1 MNIQEAKE
9 QIKRSTTVYLM
20 KDAYGNYRIPLE
32 KQRPIFLIGAPGIG
46 KTAIVSQIASE
57 MGISLVSYSMT
68 HHTRQSA
75 IGLPFIEHKKYQGQ
89 EFDVSVYTLSEIIAS
104 VYENMEHSGKK
115 EGILFLDEINCVS
128 ETLAPSMLQ
137 FLQYK
142 TFGNHMLPEGW
153 VIVTAGNPTEFN
165 RNARMFDI
173 ATLDRLKVMQVEPD
187 YEAWKEY
194 ASAFEIHRAILS
206 FLEIHGEDF
215 FHVETTV
222 DGKSYVTPRG
232 WEDLSQAM
240 YLYEEKN
247 YPIDETLIGQYL
259 HNEHITDDFAAYY
272 ALYRKYQKEY
282 SIPDILHGKASEEV
296 KHRIQK
302 ASFDEKIS
310 VTDLM
315 LDRITAKIHSESE
328 VESCL
333 REMTASF
340 REAGESSDF
349 HNVLQKTYDALDQ
362 KYHAEMA
369 AGGMQAKDKHEYQY
383 RLQFLKDALKKTDF
397 EEVRSYFKQQV
408 NQMKTEVTAIEE
420 QLQNMFVFLK
430 ENCTE
435 QEILLAVTQLTV
447 DHDSAR
453 FIAVHGCPEYY
464 KYNEAL
470 MTQKRNEQLLK
481 ELAEFK
487 KQYPEEIAL

>member
-9 QIKRSTTVYLM
+9 QLKRSASIYLM

-32 KQRPIFLIGAPGIG
+32 KQRPLFLVGAPGIG
-46 KTAIVSQIASE
+46 KTAIVSQAASE
-57 MGISLVSYSMT
+57 LGISLVSYSMT

-104 VYENMEHSGKK
+104 VYENMEKSGRK

-153 VIVTAGNPTEFN
+153 IVVTAGNPTEFN

-187 YEAWKEY
+187 YEAWKDY
-194 ASAFEIHRAILS
+194 AAAYSVHRAILS
-206 FLEIHGEDF
+206 FLEIHPEDF

-247 YPIDETLIGQYL
+247 YPVDETLIGQYL
-259 HNEHITDDFAAYY
+259 HNEHITNDFAVFY
-272 ALYRKYQKEY
+272 ALYKKYQQEYDIPAMLKGSVSKE
-282 SIPDILHGKASEEV
+282 IKERI
-296 KHRIQK
+296 KH

-315 LDRITAKIHSESE
+315 LDRITTKIHQETE
-328 VESCL
+328 TESCL
-333 REMTASF
+333 KELTVPF
-340 REAGESSDF
+340 REAGKSADF
-349 HNVLQKTYDALDQ
+349 HTSLQDAYAKIQQDYQAQ
-362 KYHAEMA
+362 KAS
-369 AGGMQAKDKHEYQY
+369 GSILKKDIQAYQY
-383 RLQFLKDALKKTDF
+383 CLKFIQDADKKTDF
-397 EEVRSYFKQQV
+397 AEVRRFFQTAV
-408 NQMKTEVTAIEE
+408 EEMKTETKEIQSE
-420 QLQNMFVFLK
+420 LTNLFSFLK

-453 FIAVHGCPEYY
+453 FIAVHGCDAYY
-464 KYNEAL
+464 QYNESL

-481 ELAEFK
+481 ELDEYK
-487 KQYPEEIAL
+487 KEYTEITL

>member
-9 QIKRSTTVYLM
+9 QMKRSASVYLM

-46 KTAIVSQIASE
+46 KTAIVSQVASE

-89 EFDVSVYTLSEIIAS
+89 SFDVSVYTLSEIIAS
-104 VYENMEHSGKK
+104 VYECMERSGKK

-153 VIVTAGNPTEFN
+153 VVVTAGNPTEFN

-187 YEAWKEY
+187 YEAWKDY
-194 ASAFEIHRAILS
+194 AAAYSVHRAILS
-206 FLEIHGEDF
+206 FLEIHPEDF

-240 YLYEEKN
+240 QLYEEKN
-247 YPIDETLIGQYL
+247 YPVDETLIGQYL
-259 HNEHITDDFAAYY
+259 HNEHITDDFAAFY

-282 SIPDILHGKASEEV
+282 NIPQILQGTVSQEV
-296 KHRIQK
+296 KDRIQK

-310 VTDLM
+310 VTNLL
-315 LDRITAKIHSESE
+315 LDRITTAIHGESETETCLRDLTVPFRTAGQSES
-328 VESCL
+328 
-333 REMTASF
+333 F
-340 REAGESSDF
+340 RSA
-349 HNVLQKTYDALDQ
+349 LQKVYEETEKAYDTLKAS
-362 KYHAEMA
+362 
-369 AGGMQAKDKHEYQY
+369 GRMQAKDKHACQH
-383 RLQFLKDALKKTDF
+383 RLQIIKNAMKKADF
-397 EEVRSYFKQQV
+397 AEVRSSFAGQ
-408 NQMKTEVTAIEE
+408 VTAMKEDIHTIQAE
-420 QLQNMFVFLK
+420 LQNLFAFLA
-430 ENCTE
+430 ENCTD
-435 QEILLAVTQLTV
+435 QEILLAVTQLTI
-447 DHDSAR
+447 DGDSAR
-453 FIAVHGCPEYY
+453 FIAVHGCDEYY
-464 KYNEAL
+464 KYNQSL
-470 MTQKRNEQLLK
+470 MTEKRNAQLLK
-481 ELAEFK
+481 ELEEYK
-487 KQYPEEIAL
+487 KQYSEEIAL

>member
-9 QIKRSTTVYLM
+9 QIKRSASVYLM

-32 KQRPIFLIGAPGIG
+32 KQRPIFLVGAPGIG

-57 MGISLVSYSMT
+57 MGISLVSYAMT

-75 IGLPFIEHKKYQGQ
+75 IGLPFIEHKKYQGE

-104 VYENMEHSGKK
+104 VYENMEHSGRK

-165 RNARMFDI
+165 RNARTFDI

-187 YEAWKEY
+187 YDAWKDY
-194 ASAFEIHRAILS
+194 AAAFEVHRSILS
-206 FLEIHGEDF
+206 FLDIHKEDF

-259 HNEHITDDFAAYY
+259 HNEHITDDFAAFY
-272 ALYRKYQKEY
+272 ALYRKYQREY
-282 SIPDILHGKASEEV
+282 NIQDLLQGKVSAEV
-296 KHRIQK
+296 KQRMQK
-302 ASFDEKIS
+302 ASFDEKVS

-315 LDRITAKIHSESE
+315 LNQILFQIHKESE
-328 VESCL
+328 MEECL
-333 REMTASF
+333 REMTGPFRLAGSSASF
-340 REAGESSDF
+340 HDSLRDASHKMEEEYQAAKASGG
-349 HNVLQKTYDALDQ
+349 LQEKE
-362 KYHAEMA
+362 KHA
-369 AGGMQAKDKHEYQY
+369 YQY
-383 RLQFLKDALKKTDF
+383 RLSFLKEAERKIDF
-397 EEVRSYFKQQV
+397 SEVRTYFQQNV
-408 NQMKTEVTAIEE
+408 AQMKRECDEIQKELTN
-420 QLQNMFVFLK
+420 LFHFLK
-430 ENCTE
+430 ENCGD
-435 QEILLAVTQLTV
+435 QEILLAVTQLTI

-453 FIAVHGCPEYY
+453 YIAVHGCKDYY
-464 KYNEAL
+464 AYNEAL
-470 MTQKRNEQLLK
+470 MSQKRNEQLLK
-481 ELAEFK
+481 ELDEYK
-487 KQYPEEIAL
+487 KQYGEEISL

>member
-9 QIKRSTTVYLM
+9 QMKRSASIYLM
-20 KDAYGNYRIPLE
+20 KDVYGNYRIPLE

-46 KTAIVSQIASE
+46 KTAIVSQVASE

-75 IGLPFIEHKKYQGQ
+75 IGLPFIEHKKYQGE

-104 VYENMEHSGKK
+104 VYENMERSGKK

-153 VIVTAGNPTEFN
+153 IVVTAGNPTEFN

-194 ASAFEIHRAILS
+194 AAAYSIHRAVLS
-206 FLEIHGEDF
+206 FLDIHPEDF

-232 WEDLSQAM
+232 WEDLSMAM
-240 YLYEEKN
+240 YLYEEKD
-247 YPIDETLIGQYL
+247 YPIDETVIGQYL
-259 HNEHITDDFAAYY
+259 HNEHITDDFAAFY

-282 SIPDILHGKASEEV
+282 DIPGILKGEVPSEV
-296 KHRIQK
+296 KKRMQK

-315 LDRITAKIHSESE
+315 LDRITAKIHEESE
-328 VESCL
+328 TETCL
-333 REMTASF
+333 RELTVPF
-340 REAGESSDF
+340 REAGKSSSFKESLKKVQEDTE
-349 HNVLQKTYDALDQ
+349 HAYEALKASGD
-362 KYHAEMA
+362 
-369 AGGMQAKDKHEYQY
+369 MQTADKKAYQY
-383 RLQFLKDALKKTDF
+383 RLQFIKDTEKKTDF
-397 EEVRSYFKQQV
+397 EEVRRYYQNEV
-408 NQMKTEVTAIEE
+408 MTMKKEIQKIQNSLE
-420 QLQNMFVFLK
+420 NMFQFLK
-430 ENCTE
+430 ENCSD

-447 DHDSAR
+447 DPSSAR
-453 FIAVHGCPEYY
+453 FIAVHGCDSYY
-464 KYNEAL
+464 KYNESL
-470 MTQKRNEQLLK
+470 MTQKRNEQLLR
-481 ELAEFK
+481 ELEAYK
-487 KQYPEEIAL
+487 KKYSEEIVL

>member
-9 QIKRSTTVYLM
+9 QIKRSASVYLM
-20 KDAYGNYRIPLE
+20 KDAYGSYRIPLE
-32 KQRPIFLIGAPGIG
+32 KQRPIFMIGAPGIG

-57 MGISLVSYSMT
+57 MGISLVSYAMT

-75 IGLPFIEHKKYQGQ
+75 IGLPFIAHKTYQGQ

-104 VYENMEHSGKK
+104 VYENMERSGKK

-187 YEAWKEY
+187 YEAWKDY
-194 ASAFEIHRAILS
+194 AAAYAVHRSILS
-206 FLEIHGEDF
+206 FLDIHPEDF
-215 FHVETTV
+215 FHVESTV

-232 WEDLSQAM
+232 WEDLSQAV
-240 YLYEEKN
+240 YLYEEKH

-259 HNEHITDDFAAYY
+259 HNEHITDDFAAFY
-272 ALYRKYQKEY
+272 ALYRKYQQEY
-282 SIPDILHGKASEEV
+282 NIPDLLHGIVTEEV
-296 KHRIQK
+296 RQRIRK

-315 LDRITAKIHSESE
+315 LDRITAKIHRESE

-333 REMTASF
+333 REMTAPF
-340 REAGESSDF
+340 RRAGESDSYQS
-349 HNVLQKTYDALDQ
+349 VLNNLHLEIEQQ
-362 KYHAEMA
+362 YHKLQAS
-369 AGGMQAKDKHEYQY
+369 GGIQAKDKHAYQY
-383 RLQFLKDALKKTDF
+383 RLQFVKEAEKKTDF
-397 EEVRSYFKQQV
+397 SEVRTYFKDAV
-408 NQMKTEVTAIEE
+408 KQMKMSIAEIQAE
-420 QLQNMFVFLK
+420 LKNMFIFLK
-430 ENCTE
+430 ENCSD

-447 DHDSAR
+447 DQDSAR
-453 FIAVHGCPEYY
+453 FIAVHGCEEYY
-464 KYNEAL
+464 HYNEAL

-481 ELAEFK
+481 ELAEYK
-487 KQYPEEIAL
+487 KQYPEEINL